1 MKTPAEFRATPLAI
15 AWAINSLAYSII
27 YPFIPIY
34 LNKERGIPIEKVGL
48 IFPLMGLAVIL
59 MPPLSGWLTDKIGR
73 HFMMQFGQSSR
84 AVVFMIMAAMA
95 YFQASFEMF
104 AVMLMIN
111 AGIGTFFQV
120 AADSY
125 LTEHT
130 TPETRPKAYSK
141 IRIGTNVGWAI
152 GPMLGA
158 FLAQTPFSLM
168 FAITAVLCIMGTLYT
183 RYTCPEPVRQHHTD
197 HVKPPQVKFSQ
208 ILINPSLLKL
218 LFASF
223 LLFLLTSQLYSVLS
237 VYATSVVG
245 VSSNTLG
252 LVYSVNGF
260 TIILCQLP
268 VTRLLDHF
276 KLHQSIRLLAGSI
289 LYALGYFSLAF
300 CGGGFAL
307 AAAVFVLTQGEVIV
321 QPALYTLISKMAPHG
336 AVGRCMASLGLVR
349 GIGFAVGPW
358 IGTQVFASFS
368 TTPVL
373 LWGILSTFAV
383 IAGIAF
389 LSLRSLK

>member
-1 MKTPAEFRATPLAI
+1 MKTPEHFRATPLAI

-34 LNKERGIPIEKVGL
+34 LHEERGIPIEKVGL

-59 MPPLSGWLTDKIGR
+59 TPPLSGWLTDRIGR

-84 AVVFMIMAAMA
+84 AVVFLVMAAMA
-95 YFQASFEMF
+95 YFQAPFELF
-104 AVMLMIN
+104 ALMLMVN
-111 AGIGTFFQV
+111 AGIGTFSQV

-125 LTEHT
+125 LTEFT
-130 TPETRPKAYSK
+130 TPETRPGAYSK
-141 IRIGTNVGWAI
+141 IRIGTNVGWAL

-158 FLAQTPFSLM
+158 FLARTPFSLM
-168 FAITAVLCIMGTLYT
+168 FAITAGLCVLGTFYT
-183 RYTCPEPVRQHHTD
+183 KYTCPEPARHSHGEQE
-197 HVKPPQVKFSQ
+197 KPPPIRIWQ
-208 ILINPSLLKL
+208 IVANPSLLKL
-218 LFASF
+218 LTASF

-245 VSSNTLG
+245 VSRNTLG

-260 TIILCQLP
+260 TIILFQLP
-268 VTRLLDHF
+268 VTRLLDRF
-276 KLHQSIRLLAGSI
+276 KLHQSTRLLSGSI

-300 CGGGFAL
+300 CGGGAGL
-307 AAAVFVLTQGEVIV
+307 AAAVFVLTQGEVMV
-321 QPALYTLISKMAPHG
+321 QPALYTLVSKMAPQG
-336 AVGRCMASLGLVR
+336 GIGRSMATLGLVR
-349 GIGFAVGPW
+349 GIGMAVGPW
-358 IGTQVFASFS
+358 IGTLVFASFS

-389 LSLRSLK
+389 LGLRKL

>member
-168 FAITAVLCIMGTLYT
+168 FAITAALCIMGTLYT

-208 ILINPSLLKL
+208 ILVNPSLLKL

-245 VSSNTLG
+245 VSANTLG

-300 CGGGFAL
+300 CGGGLAL

-368 TTPVL
+368 ATPVL